1 MFREEFASLS
11 AFKFFTEET
20 ISGIE
25 STICKNNEMFHDIQS
40 TLAVHGAKMNEYEK
54 VNYDLDTMLSTID
67 KKLKE
72 LRFKVKKDI

>member
-1 MFREEFASLS
+1 
-11 AFKFFTEET
+11 
-20 ISGIE
+20 
-25 STICKNNEMFHDIQS
+25 
-40 TLAVHGAKMNEYEK
+40 MNEYEK